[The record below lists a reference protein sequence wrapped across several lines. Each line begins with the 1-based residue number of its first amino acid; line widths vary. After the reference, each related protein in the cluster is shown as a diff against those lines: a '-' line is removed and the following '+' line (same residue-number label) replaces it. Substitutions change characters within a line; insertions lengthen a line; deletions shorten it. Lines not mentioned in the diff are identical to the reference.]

1 MIRQEWNGCVGRTFW
16 PRVTFRVTKRGMSDV
31 VSNPTINHALRQA
44 RESVG
49 ISLREAADHVGITTA
64 SMSRLETGLASVT
77 VERVDTLAKFY
88 GLSLPDLLSGRF
100 VTMPTTVDF
109 TRLHA
114 VVRLVQD
121 VVHRRKL
128 RPSPEKVADVT
139 STVFKRE
146 VEWLIDNPEA
156 DPAFD
161 PERHREFVEMVFK
174 R

>member
-1 MIRQEWNGCVGRTFW
+1 MN
-16 PRVTFRVTKRGMSDV
+16 DV
-31 VSNPTINHALRQA
+31 VNNPTINQALRQA
-44 RESVG
+44 RERAGVSLSDAAKHLG
-49 ISLREAADHVGITTA
+49 IAKA

-88 GLSLPDLLSGRF
+88 DLSLPDLLSGRF

-114 VVRLVQD
+114 VVRLVQE
-121 VVHRRKL
+121 VVHRHKL

-161 PERHREFVEMVFK
+161 PERHLEFVEMVFK
-174 R
+174 K